1 MGFLEAIKTCFGKFM
16 TFGGRARRSEFW
28 WFCLLNF
35 IIGCIP
41 FVGWIWGLIVLIPSI
56 AVGIRRL
63 HDTGRSGWWYLLV
76 LVPLVNLLLI
86 YFFICDSQAG
96 SNEYGENPKGM

>member
-16 TFGGRARRSEFW
+16 TFSGRARRSEFW
-28 WFCLLNF
+28 WFYLLNF